1 MRTALTISNKHFR
14 TTLGKFTT
22 GECVVTAGSGTV
34 SPLGTTINAF
44 CSVSLEPPQILFC
57 LRRLAGSYASV
68 MASPYFVVNI
78 LTKDQQEI
86 AERCTVHGGGGLR
99 EGEYTI
105 SKYGPPILKGCL
117 ATIECKVYKNYPGG
131 DHTIIVAQVLDLNCD
146 PSSVTQ
152 NPLLFF
158 NSQYCSFGD
167 KKPEALGIEVAA

>member
-1 MRTALTISNKHFR
+1 MSTALTISNEHFR
-14 TTLGKFTT
+14 ITLGKFTT
-22 GECVVTAGSGTV
+22 GVCVVTAGSGAV
-34 SPLGTTINAF
+34 LPLGTTINAF

-78 LTKDQQEI
+78 LTKDQQDI
-86 AERCTVHGGGGLR
+86 AERCTAHGGGDLQ

-105 SKYGPPILKGCL
+105 SQYGPPILKDCL

-131 DHTIIVAQVLDLNCD
+131 DHTIILAQVLNLTCD
-146 PSSVTQ
+146 PSIAK

-167 KKPEALGIEVAA
+167 KKADTLGIEVAA